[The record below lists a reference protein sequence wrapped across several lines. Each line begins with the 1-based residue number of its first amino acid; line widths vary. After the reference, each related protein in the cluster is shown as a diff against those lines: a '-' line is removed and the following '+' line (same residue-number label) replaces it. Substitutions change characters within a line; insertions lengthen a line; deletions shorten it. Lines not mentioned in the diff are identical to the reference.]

1 MEIFIIFFLILLNGI
16 FSMSEIAVISA
27 RKTNLRNEANQG
39 DKAAKAAYK
48 LQSNPDT
55 FLSTIQIG
63 ITLIGILTGLYSGD
77 VLAAQLSPV
86 LENWGVAQKFAHP
99 VAQTSIVIVVT
110 YITILFGELVPKR
123 LGLSSAEKIAKFIA
137 GPMHV
142 LSVLAKP
149 FVWTLSKSTAFI
161 FNLFGIEEGGS
172 KVTEEEIK
180 AMIQEGTIGGEV
192 QEVEQDIME
201 RVFTLGDR
209 DLESI
214 MTPRVDL
221 VWLDP
226 NMSKEEIKEIASKN
240 SISKFPVVNGNP
252 DQVEGVVYL
261 RDIFSEIDSPDFDLK
276 GILRP
281 AQFFYENMEVYK
293 ALETMKKTH
302 NHFAL
307 IIDEF
312 GTLAGVVSLK
322 DIMEAIVGEI
332 PEMNEEPDIVK
343 QKDDSY
349 LIDGQCSFYDFLR
362 YFKKDEFYPENEYN
376 TISGL
381 LLEEFGHLP
390 HPGEYIEWKGFRFE
404 VLKREGARIDQVLVK
419 LDSEAV

>member
-1 MEIFIIFFLILLNGI
+1 MEIFIIFFLVLLNGI

-27 RKTNLRNEANQG
+27 RKSNLRNEANQG
-39 DKAAKAAYK
+39 DNAAKAAYK
-48 LQSNPDT
+48 LQSNPNT

-63 ITLIGILTGLYSGD
+63 ITLIGILTGMYSGD
-77 VLAAQLSPV
+77 VLASKLSPV
-86 LENWGVAQKFAHP
+86 LEDWGLARNYAYPISKV
-99 VAQTSIVIVVT
+99 SIVILVT

-137 GPMHV
+137 RPMHI
-142 LSVLAKP
+142 LSAITKP
-149 FVWTLSKSTAFI
+149 FVWILSRSTAFV
-161 FNLFGIEEGGS
+161 FNMFGITEEGA

-180 AMIQEGTIGGEV
+180 AMIQEGTMDGEV

-214 MTPRVDL
+214 MTHRMDL
-221 VWLDP
+221 VWLDLS
-226 NMSKEEIKEIASKN
+226 MSKEEIKEIISKN
-240 SISKFPVVNGNP
+240 AVSKFPVVNGNLN
-252 DQVEGVVYL
+252 QVEGVVYL
-261 RDIFSEIDSPDFDLK
+261 RDLFCQIDFPDFELRK
-276 GILRP
+276 ILQP
-281 AQFFYENMEVYK
+281 AQFFYESMEVYK
-293 ALETMKKTH
+293 ALETMKKAH

-312 GTLAGVVSLK
+312 GTLNGVVSLK

-343 QKDDSY
+343 QKDNTY
-349 LIDGQCSFYDFLR
+349 LVDGQCSFYDFLR
-362 YFKKDEFYPENEYN
+362 YFKKDNLYPENEYN
-376 TISGL
+376 TVSGL

-390 HPGEYIEWKGFRFE
+390 HPGEYIEWKGFHFE
-404 VLKREGARIDQVLVK
+404 VLKRDGTRIDQILVQVDETK
-419 LDSEAV
+419 

>member
-1 MEIFIIFFLILLNGI
+1 MEIFIILFLILLNGI

-27 RKTNLRNEANQG
+27 RKTNLRHEANQG
-39 DKAAKAAYK
+39 DKAAAAAYK
-48 LQSNPDT
+48 LQSNPNT

-77 VLAAQLSPV
+77 VLSSKLSPV
-86 LENWGVAQKFAHP
+86 LEDWGLAPNYAHP
-99 VAQTSIVIVVT
+99 MSQASIVIAVT
-110 YITILFGELVPKR
+110 YVTILFGELVPKR

-137 GPMHV
+137 RPMHI

-149 FVWTLSKSTAFI
+149 FVWILSRSTAFV
-161 FNLFGIEEGGS
+161 FNLFGIKEEDA

-180 AMIQEGTIGGEV
+180 AMIQEGTIDGEV

-214 MTPRVDL
+214 MTHRMDL
-221 VWLDP
+221 VWLDL
-226 NMSKEEIKEIASKN
+226 NMSKEEIRDVISKN
-240 SISKFPVVNGNP
+240 AISKFPVVNGSP

-261 RDIFSEIDSPDFDLK
+261 RDIFSQIDSSDFELK
-276 GILRP
+276 KILQP
-281 AQFFYENMEVYK
+281 AQFFYESMEVYK
-293 ALETMKKTH
+293 ALEIMKKAH
-302 NHFAL
+302 NHYAL

-312 GTLAGVVSLK
+312 GTLNGVVSLK

-332 PEMNEEPDIVK
+332 PEMNEDPDIVK
-343 QKDDSY
+343 QKDNTY
-349 LIDGQCSFYDFLR
+349 LVDGQCSFYDFLR
-362 YFKKDEFYPENEYN
+362 YFRKDNLYPENEYN
-376 TISGL
+376 TVSGL

-404 VLKREGARIDQVLVK
+404 VLKRDGARIDQIIVK
-419 LDSEAV
+419 IDEA

>member
-1 MEIFIIFFLILLNGI
+1 MEIFIILFLILLNGI

-27 RKTNLRNEANQG
+27 RKTNLRYEANQG
-39 DKAAKAAYK
+39 DKAAMAAYK

-77 VLAAQLSPV
+77 VLSSRLSPV
-86 LENWGVAQKFAHP
+86 LEHWGLARDYAYPISQA
-99 VAQTSIVIVVT
+99 SIVIVVT
-110 YITILFGELVPKR
+110 YVTILFGELVPKR

-137 GPMHV
+137 RPMHI
-142 LSVLAKP
+142 LSVLARP
-149 FVWTLSKSTAFI
+149 FVWILSRSTTFI
-161 FNLFGIEEGGS
+161 FNLFGIKEEDA

-180 AMIQEGTIGGEV
+180 AMIHEGTIDGEV

-214 MTPRVDL
+214 MTHRMDL
-221 VWLDP
+221 VWLDM
-226 NMSKEEIKEIASKN
+226 NMSKEEIREIVSKN
-240 SISKFPVVNGNP
+240 AISKFPVVNGNL

-261 RDIFSEIDSPDFDLK
+261 RDIFSQMDSSDFELK
-276 GILRP
+276 KILQP
-281 AQFFYENMEVYK
+281 AQFFYESMEVYK
-293 ALETMKKTH
+293 ALETMKKAH
-302 NHFAL
+302 NHYAL

-312 GTLAGVVSLK
+312 GTLNGVVSLK

-332 PEMNEEPDIVK
+332 PEMNEDPDIVK
-343 QKDDSY
+343 QKDNTY
-349 LIDGQCSFYDFLR
+349 LVDGQCSFYDFLR
-362 YFKKDEFYPENEYN
+362 YFRKDKLYPENEYN
-376 TISGL
+376 TVSGL

-404 VLKREGARIDQVLVK
+404 VLKRDGTRIDQIIVK
-419 LDSEAV
+419 IDEA

>member
-1 MEIFIIFFLILLNGI
+1 MEIFIIFFLILLNGM

-48 LQSNPDT
+48 LQSNPNT

-77 VLAAQLSPV
+77 VLAAKLSPL
-86 LENWGVAQKFAHP
+86 LENLGLARSYAYPISQV
-99 VAQTSIVIVVT
+99 SIVILVT
-110 YITILFGELVPKR
+110 YVTILFGELVPKR
-123 LGLSSAEKIAKFIA
+123 LGLSSAEKIAKLMA
-137 GPMHV
+137 RPMQV
-142 LSVLAKP
+142 LSVVAKP
-149 FVWTLSKSTAFI
+149 FVWTLSKSTTLV
-161 FNLFGIEEGGS
+161 FNLFGIKEGGS
-172 KVTEEEIK
+172 KITEEEIK
-180 AMIQEGTIGGEV
+180 AMIQEGTIEGEV

-221 VWLDP
+221 IWLDIS
-226 NMSKEEIKEIASKN
+226 MSKDEIKRIALGN
-240 SISKFPVVNGNP
+240 SVSKFPVINGSL
-252 DQVEGVVYL
+252 DQVEGVVFL
-261 RDIFSEIDSPDFDLK
+261 RDIFSQLDSPDFDLK
-276 GILRP
+276 KILHP
-281 AQFFYENMEVYK
+281 AQFFYESMEVYK

-307 IIDEF
+307 IVDEF
-312 GTLAGVVSLK
+312 GTLNGVVSLK

-332 PEMNEEPDIVK
+332 PEMNEDPDIIEH
-343 QKDDSY
+343 KDGY
-349 LIDGQCSFYDFLR
+349 LVDGQCPFYDFLHH
-362 YFKKDEFYPENEYN
+362 FKKDNLYPENEYN

-390 HPGEYIEWKGFRFE
+390 HPGEYIEWEGFRFE
-404 VLKREGARIDQVLVK
+404 VLKRDGARIDQVLVK
-419 LDSEAV
+419 LM